1 MNVNEWLFY
10 PRPER
15 DKFENAFDGEEE
27 GEHQVE
33 VTQDVGEVEG
43 GSVELKMFFEK
54 FRLRKS
60 WDQRLNY

>member
-1 MNVNEWLFY
+1 MIAKVNVVNEWLFY

-43 GSVELKMFFEK
+43 GSVELKI
-54 FRLRKS
+54 FRKI
-60 WDQRLNY
+60 

>member
-43 GSVELKMFFEK
+43 GSVELKI
-54 FRLRKS
+54 FRKI
-60 WDQRLNY
+60 